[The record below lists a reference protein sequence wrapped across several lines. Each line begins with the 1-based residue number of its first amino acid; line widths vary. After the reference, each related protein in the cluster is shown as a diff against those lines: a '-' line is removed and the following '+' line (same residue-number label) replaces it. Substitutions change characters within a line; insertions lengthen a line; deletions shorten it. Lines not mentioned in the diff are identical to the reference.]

1 MSERRPPSKSAF
13 PDHDGSGST
22 GNMSRRTGFLWM
34 QRPFANKEG
43 YSVPFFFRQ
52 PGWLRHF
59 AGSSFSD
66 RDSKHLNETSMPHA
80 SHPSTNSESPPRTTV
95 ESDHPVQ
102 KMNIAWLQ
110 LRMGWPTVGKIRLDQ
125 EKKDS
130 IAAIISHYQQTEVP
144 DRARAEFDQV
154 LQRLEEEH
162 VMRLRELVKEQRR
175 AAKQQNNPIQI
186 IQETNASKVRKRIEL
201 TEETPPLI
209 DEWKQLI
216 VRLF

>member
-1 MSERRPPSKSAF
+1 MRAE
-13 PDHDGSGST
+13 
-22 GNMSRRTGFLWM
+22 
-34 QRPFANKEG
+34 
-43 YSVPFFFRQ
+43 
-52 PGWLRHF
+52 
-59 AGSSFSD
+59 
-66 RDSKHLNETSMPHA
+66 
-80 SHPSTNSESPPRTTV
+80 SESSPPKV
-95 ESDHPVQ
+95 
-102 KMNIAWLQ
+102 NIAWLQ
-110 LRMGWPTVGKIRLDQ
+110 VRMGWPTVGKIRLDQ

-130 IAAIISHYQQTEVP
+130 IAAIISHYEQTGVP

-162 VMRLRELVKEQRR
+162 AMRLRELLKEQRR

-186 IQETNASKVRKRIEL
+186 IQETNASKVQKRIEL

>member
-1 MSERRPPSKSAF
+1 MM
-13 PDHDGSGST
+13 D
-22 GNMSRRTGFLWM
+22 
-34 QRPFANKEG
+34 
-43 YSVPFFFRQ
+43 
-52 PGWLRHF
+52 
-59 AGSSFSD
+59 
-66 RDSKHLNETSMPHA
+66 
-80 SHPSTNSESPPRTTV
+80 SESPASKV
-95 ESDHPVQ
+95 HF
-102 KMNIAWLQ
+102 AWLQ

-130 IAAIISHYQQTEVP
+130 IAAIISHYHQTGVP

-162 VMRLRELVKEQRR
+162 AMRLKELLKEQRR

-186 IQETNASKVRKRIEL
+186 IQETNASKVRQRIEL

>member
-1 MSERRPPSKSAF
+1 
-13 PDHDGSGST
+13 
-22 GNMSRRTGFLWM
+22 
-34 QRPFANKEG
+34 
-43 YSVPFFFRQ
+43 V
-52 PGWLRHF
+52 HF
-59 AGSSFSD
+59 
-66 RDSKHLNETSMPHA
+66 
-80 SHPSTNSESPPRTTV
+80 
-95 ESDHPVQ
+95 
-102 KMNIAWLQ
+102 AWLQ

-130 IAAIISHYQQTEVP
+130 IAAIISHYHQTGVP

-162 VMRLRELVKEQRR
+162 AMRLKELLKEQRR

-186 IQETNASKVRKRIEL
+186 IQETNASKVRQRIEL

>member
-1 MSERRPPSKSAF
+1 
-13 PDHDGSGST
+13 
-22 GNMSRRTGFLWM
+22 
-34 QRPFANKEG
+34 
-43 YSVPFFFRQ
+43 
-52 PGWLRHF
+52 
-59 AGSSFSD
+59 
-66 RDSKHLNETSMPHA
+66 MPHA
-80 SHPSTNSESPPRTTV
+80 SHPDTNSESPPHTTV
-95 ESDHPVQ
+95 ESDNPVP
-102 KMNIAWLQ
+102 KVNIAWLQ

-130 IAAIISHYQQTEVP
+130 IAAIISHYQQTGVP

-162 VMRLRELVKEQRR
+162 AMRLRELVKEQRR

-186 IQETNASKVRKRIEL
+186 IQETNASKVQKRIEL

>member
-1 MSERRPPSKSAF
+1 MPAKKVTLCHSFSGNPG
-13 PDHDGSGST
+13 GSGIS
-22 GNMSRRTGFLWM
+22 L
-34 QRPFANKEG
+34 
-43 YSVPFFFRQ
+43 
-52 PGWLRHF
+52 
-59 AGSSFSD
+59 GSSFSD
-66 RDSKHLNETSMPHA
+66 RDSKYLNETSMPHA
-80 SHPSTNSESPPRTTV
+80 SHPDTNSESPPQTTE
-95 ESDHPVQ
+95 ESDNPVP
-102 KMNIAWLQ
+102 KVNIAWLQ

-130 IAAIISHYQQTEVP
+130 IAAIISHYQQTGVP

-162 VMRLRELVKEQRR
+162 AMRLRELVKEQRR

-186 IQETNASKVRKRIEL
+186 IQETNASKVQKRIEL